1 MKYDM
6 IFRYEITRYVSKIDD
21 IDYVLDN
28 MKYDM
33 ISPYTIIRYDNMKYD
48 KVSMY
53 AIICYVCTMLS
64 PLSIRLTPRKPFF
77 RLLGIIAG
85 FQSTVRSSWLNQKKS
100 SILTFVHVELLYS
113 LDKV

>member
-6 IFRYEITRYVSKIDD
+6 IIRYEITRYVSEIDD

-33 ISPYTIIRYDNMKYD
+33 ISPYTIIHYDNMKYD

-53 AIICYVCTMLS
+53 ATICYVY
-64 PLSIRLTPRKPFF
+64 
-77 RLLGIIAG
+77 
-85 FQSTVRSSWLNQKKS
+85 VRCYL
-100 SILTFVHVELLYS
+100 H
-113 LDKV
+113 

>member
-1 MKYDM
+1 MKYVM
-6 IFRYEITRYVSKIDD
+6 ICRYETTRYVSETDD
-21 IDYVLDN
+21 LDYVLDN

-48 KVSMY
+48 KVSTY

-64 PLSIRLTPRKPFF
+64 PLSMRLTPRKPLF

-85 FQSTVRSSWLNQKKS
+85 F
-100 SILTFVHVELLYS
+100 
-113 LDKV
+113 

>member
-1 MKYDM
+1 MLLHDYRISDIDHMLYDMKYDM
-6 IFRYEITRYVSKIDD
+6 IFRYEITCYVSDIDD

-53 AIICYVCTMLS
+53 ATICYVY
-64 PLSIRLTPRKPFF
+64 
-77 RLLGIIAG
+77 
-85 FQSTVRSSWLNQKKS
+85 VRCYL
-100 SILTFVHVELLYS
+100 H
-113 LDKV
+113 